1 MTQRTLDSNLDTGS
15 TSAVFAYI
23 VFVELDFPSGTLYV
37 QTSAVFAYIVFVEL
51 DFPSG
56 TLYVHNGHGTYTWG
70 GNDWL
75 GVGAYGSIDVMEESI
90 DTIPNPVKVMLSS
103 ITSEIIEAIRN
114 DDIYDRD
121 AKIYLGA
128 INEDLELQGT
138 PTTWVDGY
146 MEKKELVMGSQDGVA
161 ITVQDDAA
169 KLRQRNG
176 KRFTIEEHQAEFTGD
191 LFFEFLP
198 FVMMFFEFLPFVM
211 NAEVLWAGEKVRTG
225 FQNTEGLTGGGS
237 GGGTSERDRNRRDT
251 R

>member
-15 TSAVFAYI
+15 
-23 VFVELDFPSGTLYV
+23 
-37 QTSAVFAYIVFVEL
+37 TSAVFAYIVFVEL

-75 GVGAYGSIDVMEESI
+75 GVGAYGDIDVMEESV

-161 ITVQDDAA
+161 ITIQDDAA

-191 LFFEFLP
+191 L
-198 FVMMFFEFLPFVM
+198 FFEFLPFVM